1 MCGGKTY
8 LFTTS
13 LKNLVPHIFG
23 VWEGQGILLSNFN
36 ARQHRTTQNQQ
47 KHQSTR
53 LLFAA
58 FCTAFTQFFSHS
70 PCFWS
75 GGLGKCSPPPQGMGG
90 MGGVATALRSSLCLS
105 ARACDTLW
113 PRAMLTTS
121 CIKAS
126 LKQFRVLLTYLP
138 RIESQIEHNWA

>member
-1 MCGGKTY
+1 MWWENISVY
-8 LFTTS
+8 
-13 LKNLVPHIFG
+13 HITQELG
-23 VWEGQGILLSNFN
+23 SAHLRGLRRPGDPVEQLQCTP
-36 ARQHRTTQNQQ
+36 AQNQQ

-58 FCTAFTQFFSHS
+58 FCTAFTQLFSHS

-75 GGLGKCSPPPQGMGG
+75 GGLGKCSPPPQGT
-90 MGGVATALRSSLCLS
+90 GGVATALRSSLCLS

-138 RIESQIEHNWA
+138 RIESQIEHN